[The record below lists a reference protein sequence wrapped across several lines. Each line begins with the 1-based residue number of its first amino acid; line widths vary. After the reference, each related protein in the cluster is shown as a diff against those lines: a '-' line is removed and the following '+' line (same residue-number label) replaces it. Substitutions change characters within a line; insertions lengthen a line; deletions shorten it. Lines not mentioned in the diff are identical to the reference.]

1 MAGLQTLPLDIHIMI
16 AKLLNLRECLIYSQV
31 STVTF
36 DAVYYVFSHRK
47 QLDFGSVLGADKG
60 IILPDSL
67 LLKVLHAHT
76 RAEVIT
82 DFCVSRRFDSFA
94 ELEWYLE
101 KYWHLMDTGDI
112 TVGHESGQIL
122 NIACPRA
129 SHYGAATRKQG
140 CKLQSLWEH
149 YGDDYGV
156 FGFEYDDTDP
166 TSMFIPSFPPLNN
179 APSNWSTVD
188 LDQPYSRDC
197 PISPWESERI
207 WRIKCD
213 LTDKFFKKHHR
224 LPTSEEILDMD

>member
-82 DFCVSRRFDSFA
+82 DFCVSRQFDSFA
-94 ELEWYLE
+94 ELEWN
-101 KYWHLMDTGDI
+101 YWQLMDTGDFNM
-112 TVGHESGQIL
+112 VGHESGQVL
-122 NIACPRA
+122 KIACPSD

-140 CKLQSLWEH
+140 CKLQHLWAH

-156 FGFEYDDTDP
+156 YYGFEYDDTDP

-197 PISPWESERI
+197 PISPWISERM
-207 WRIKCD
+207 WTIKCD
-213 LTDKFFKKHHR
+213 LTDKFIEKHR
-224 LPTSEEILDMD
+224 FPTAEEKLDMY

>member
-1 MAGLQTLPLDIHIMI
+1 MVSHKRCAICFVCCAHTFLQCTTRYSYYDHQIIE
-16 AKLLNLRECLIYSQV
+16 LRECLIIYSQV

-67 LLKVLHAHT
+67 LLKILHAHT

-82 DFCVSRRFDSFA
+82 NFCVSRRFDSFA

-129 SHYGAATRKQG
+129 SHYGAATRKQ
-140 CKLQSLWEH
+140 
-149 YGDDYGV
+149 
-156 FGFEYDDTDP
+156 
-166 TSMFIPSFPPLNN
+166 
-179 APSNWSTVD
+179 
-188 LDQPYSRDC
+188 
-197 PISPWESERI
+197 
-207 WRIKCD
+207 
-213 LTDKFFKKHHR
+213 
-224 LPTSEEILDMD
+224 